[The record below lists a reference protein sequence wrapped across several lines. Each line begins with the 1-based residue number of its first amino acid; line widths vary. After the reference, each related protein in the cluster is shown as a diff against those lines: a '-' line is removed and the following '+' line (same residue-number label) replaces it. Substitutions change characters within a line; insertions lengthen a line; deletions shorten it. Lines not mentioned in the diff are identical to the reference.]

1 MQVAGTPGFA
11 RASLVV
17 STHINAAGGH
27 HALHR
32 LGKDPES
39 PNNGSPTVYLDD
51 ETGNYILQGWRVTDA
66 RRLAQLDVPG
76 HETVIEF
83 PRRMMQFFPEV
94 SGGAAADV

>member
-1 MQVAGTPGFA
+1 M
-11 RASLVV
+11 
-17 STHINAAGGH
+17 
-27 HALHR
+27 ALQR

-66 RRLAQLDVPG
+66 ERLGQMDIPA

-83 PRRMMQFFPEV
+83 PRRMMRFFPEV
-94 SGGAAADV
+94 NDGDGGADF

>member
-1 MQVAGTPGFA
+1 M
-11 RASLVV
+11 
-17 STHINAAGGH
+17 
-27 HALHR
+27 ALIR

-51 ETGNYILQGWRVTDA
+51 ETGHYILQGWKVTDPE
-66 RRLAQLDVPG
+66 RLAQMNIPD

-94 SGGAAADV
+94 TGGDGANV